1 MKVAFLVG
9 NGFNYMV
16 ENIIRKHVTGHETPA
31 QLIEKRST
39 ADSIISITSLWRK
52 FDDVFQE
59 LTQQFEERGVR
70 ISHEELIRMI
80 YAVINLFSSM
90 SGFEQILG
98 PEDLTRLKTVFDSFL
113 LNKIREI
120 AREFQEHQKSEAYG
134 KIRGYFPTLPGSV
147 EDMIRGRSLG
157 KVRIFTTN
165 YDGVLDTIFTKRPYG
180 FMFSDGFVNSQAY
193 ADLLELEPAYVTG
206 NDLILAH
213 IHGSYRFTKRY
224 GRTYKTKE
232 NADNRE
238 PVMVFNNPNMKEEI
252 VKGDNVLSEYYKA
265 FELTLSKAEKL
276 VILGNSM
283 EAEPHFKKVIRR
295 YFNRPGTSI
304 TVSSRN
310 PDSVKEQIKPFYSQ
324 QIHEVSTRGVNSEDD
339 LIALFDNFLTL

>member
-1 MKVAFLVG
+1 MRVAFLVG

-16 ENIIRKHVTGHETPA
+16 ENIIRKHVTGHETPE
-31 QLIEKRST
+31 QLIEKRAI
-39 ADSIISITSLWRK
+39 ADSIISITALWKK
-52 FDDVFQE
+52 FDEVFQE
-59 LTQQFEERGVR
+59 LTQQFAERGVK

-90 SGFEQILG
+90 SGFEQILSQD
-98 PEDLTRLKTVFDSFL
+98 DLKRLKAVFDGFL
-113 LNKIREI
+113 LSKIREI
-120 AREFQEHQKSEAYG
+120 ASEFQDHQKTEAYG
-134 KIRGYFPTLPGSV
+134 KIRNYFPTLPGSV
-147 EDMIRGRSLG
+147 EDMISSRQLG

-180 FMFSDGFVNSQAY
+180 FMFSDGFIKSPSY
-193 ADLLELEPAYVTG
+193 HDLLELEPSYVTG

-224 GRTYKTKE
+224 GKTYKTRE
-232 NADNRE
+232 NTDNRE

-265 FELTLSKAEKL
+265 MQQTLFKADKL

-283 EAEPHFKKVIRR
+283 EAEPHFKKIIKK
-295 YFNRPGTSI
+295 YFDRPGTSI
-304 TVSSRN
+304 TVSSRS
-310 PDSVKEQIKPFYSQ
+310 PDSVKEQIKPFYKQ
-324 QIHEVSTRGVNSEDD
+324 QIHEVSTRGVNSEED
-339 LIALFDNFLTL
+339 LIELFDNFLTV